1 MGKNVKKNY
10 IYNLFYQILTLVIPL
25 ITTPYLSRILEPDGV
40 GTISYAESM
49 VSYFALFAA
58 LGVATYGQ
66 RETSYVRDSLED
78 RSRVFWET
86 QIFRIIMTS
95 VVTVLYVFFAIF
107 AVEEEL
113 SLLYYIYAIQVF
125 SVAVDIVWFFQ
136 GLEEFGKIVLRNVII
151 KLLTVVFVFTVVR
164 TKDDLVYY
172 VLCNAA
178 ANFISAFAMWGYL
191 PKYIKKIPAKQLKP
205 FRNIKVILG
214 LFIPTIAIQ
223 IYTVLDKTMIG
234 LITQDA
240 NQNGYYEQAIKIAR
254 MALTVVTALGT
265 VMIPRIGYHFEK
277 GETETVKQYMYRS
290 YRFVWLLSIPL
301 CFGLMMISDNFVLW
315 FFGKG
320 YEPVIPLMKILALL
334 ILAIG
339 VNTVTGNQYLIPTKR
354 EKVYTI
360 TVVIGAVVNF
370 VLNLLLI
377 YYFKA
382 IGAAIASVI
391 AETTIAVV
399 QLLIV
404 RKEISNWKI
413 VKTSGKYLI
422 AGGIMVVVL
431 WIENRYFLPSVLNTC
446 IMIASG
452 AVVYFLALLAL
463 RDGFLLTNLKMVFD
477 KFKRKKIKKE
487 NKDEEV

>member
-1 MGKNVKKNY
+1 
-10 IYNLFYQILTLVIPL
+10 
-25 ITTPYLSRILEPDGV
+25 
-40 GTISYAESM
+40 
-49 VSYFALFAA
+49 
-58 LGVATYGQ
+58 
-66 RETSYVRDSLED
+66 
-78 RSRVFWET
+78 
-86 QIFRIIMTS
+86 
-95 VVTVLYVFFAIF
+95 
-107 AVEEEL
+107 
-113 SLLYYIYAIQVF
+113 
-125 SVAVDIVWFFQ
+125 
-136 GLEEFGKIVLRNVII
+136 
-151 KLLTVVFVFTVVR
+151 
-164 TKDDLVYY
+164 
-172 VLCNAA
+172 
-178 ANFISAFAMWGYL
+178 MWGYL